1 MPFTPLDKPNLVAWI
16 AARSDNDRGQ
26 YGSLVSF
33 IFPKGT
39 PVDGPEQIEARI
51 DNDFTIKQQFTLLC
65 QRGAKCIRGNLL
77 VIPIMQESEDSM
89 KATLLYAEPLY
100 IQAETIDFP
109 ELKQVILADA
119 NKVVMSDNLDSAL
132 AELLGYEGDPASIRS
147 KATQQISGDANPE
160 SDESLLDRQVE
171 AIQEIIENLQI
182 DLTDLEKDLE
192 KLLDT
197 VGGKK

>member
-1 MPFTPLDKPNLVAWI
+1 
-16 AARSDNDRGQ
+16 
-26 YGSLVSF
+26 
-33 IFPKGT
+33 
-39 PVDGPEQIEARI
+39 
-51 DNDFTIKQQFTLLC
+51 
-65 QRGAKCIRGNLL
+65 
-77 VIPIMQESEDSM
+77 
-89 KATLLYAEPLY
+89 
-100 IQAETIDFP
+100 
-109 ELKQVILADA
+109 
-119 NKVVMSDNLDSAL
+119 MSDNLDSAL

-160 SDESLLDRQVE
+160 SDERLLDRQVE